1 MEATLGDRVR
11 TEHKYSRGVDIFVAS
26 AQSFGFNPS
35 LSQVEEWA
43 KLLGAAR
50 LLDDLLDSEK
60 PQSEREQAY
69 ERHVEAMFNQPDENV
84 HILEPE
90 LFSGIRVCSEKW
102 STYKVAKVRSL
113 TENVKDVA
121 SIRRD
126 LTSARELGLLGLREG
141 TETARLFEVDSPLW
155 VGEQDFNMWL
165 ETLLRFGV
173 VIDTSL
179 DLPDDYTNGLT
190 MVQPTKFNQ
199 ITIARCG
206 VTEIKPL
213 LVRTPLKLYWMLA
226 KAAGA
231 VADDTRKDTDSR
243 IAKPLH

>member
-1 MEATLGDRVR
+1 METRLGEQAK
-11 TEHKYSRGVDIFVAS
+11 TEHTYSRGVDIFVVA
-26 AQSFGFNPS
+26 AQSFGFKPS
-35 LSQVEEWA
+35 LGQVEEWG

-50 LLDDLLDSEK
+50 ILDDLLDSEK

-69 ERHVEAMFNQPDENV
+69 DRHVEAMFNQPEENV
-84 HILEPE
+84 PILEPE
-90 LFSGIRVCSEKW
+90 LFSEIRACSEKW
-102 STYKVAKVRSL
+102 STTKVVKVRSL

-121 SIRRD
+121 STRRD

-155 VGEQDFNMWL
+155 VGEQDFNIWL
-165 ETLLRFGV
+165 ERLLRFGV

-179 DLPDDYTNGLT
+179 DLPEDYTNGLT

-206 VTEIKPL
+206 APEIKPL
-213 LVRTPLKLYWMLA
+213 LARTPLKLYWMLA

-243 IAKPLH
+243 ITRPLY